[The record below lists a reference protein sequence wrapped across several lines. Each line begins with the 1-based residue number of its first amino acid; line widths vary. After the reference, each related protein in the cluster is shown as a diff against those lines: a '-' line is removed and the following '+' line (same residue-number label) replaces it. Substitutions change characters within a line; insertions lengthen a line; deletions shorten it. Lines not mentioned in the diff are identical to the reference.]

1 VEALSER
8 RSSENN
14 SFSTGKKLT
23 SPFSFLLFLSV
34 GSRRFQSTTSTTFL
48 HKHKKETIRR
58 NWLSDPSAYPLIVV
72 MGAAGVLVVGII
84 GSGLLYNPDVQIN
97 PDRRGNI
104 IRHWSW

>member
-1 VEALSER
+1 MLMHFQREEAVKTINFQLVKSD
-8 RSSENN
+8 SAI
-14 SFSTGKKLT
+14 L
-23 SPFSFLLFLSV
+23 FSFFLSV
-34 GSRRFQSTTSTTFL
+34 GSRRFRSTTSTTFL
-48 HKHKKETIRR
+48 HKHKQETIRR

-104 IRHWSW
+104 LRHWSF